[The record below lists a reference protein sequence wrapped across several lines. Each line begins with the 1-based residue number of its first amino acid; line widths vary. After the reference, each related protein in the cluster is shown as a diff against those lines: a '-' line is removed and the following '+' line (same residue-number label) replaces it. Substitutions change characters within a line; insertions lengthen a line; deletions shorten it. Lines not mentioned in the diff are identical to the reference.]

1 MSSHGHQFAAT
12 SANFMTE
19 VVEASRTTPVVVD
32 FWADWCAPCRQL
44 MPVLERLVAE
54 YAGRFRLAKVNT
66 DEEQAIAAQLGIR
79 SLPTVVL
86 FKDGAPVDHFMGA
99 LPESQV
105 RDFLDRHVN
114 TAQSDTL
121 TEIRSHRTRGD
132 FAGAKALLEVE
143 LASRPEDPEVLG
155 QLGEIEALLDDMSA
169 ARSRLEALQATEPQH
184 AATRRLEA
192 LIAFRD
198 VVTVHPDP
206 HALQERLVRN
216 AGDLEARHALAVHHL
231 MAGRHQQAIDD
242 LLAVLRQNAAHDDGR
257 ARASLLRAFDLIGS
271 DDPLVGAARR
281 ELAKLLF

>member
-1 MSSHGHQFAAT
+1 VTLDAGIEEHLRA
-12 SANFMTE
+12 
-19 VVEASRTTPVVVD
+19 EADALIASTG
-32 FWADWCAPCRQL
+32 
-44 MPVLERLVAE
+44 M
-54 YAGRFRLAKVNT
+54 
-66 DEEQAIAAQLGIR
+66 EQ
-79 SLPTVVL
+79 
-86 FKDGAPVDHFMGA
+86 
-99 LPESQV
+99 
-105 RDFLDRHVN
+105 
-114 TAQSDTL
+114 
-121 TEIRSHRTRGD
+121 
-132 FAGAKALLEVE
+132 VE
-143 LASRPEDPEVLG
+143 LQIDVPNMSAQWMMGNLATLLADLGDRWPGCASEMTPEVLG